1 MINERELPQEVN
13 AFITLYIYTKML
25 DKIIQFS
32 IRNKFIVGLFVLG
45 LIAVGSYSLVHL
57 PMDTQPDITN
67 NQVQIITSSP
77 TLATQEVE
85 QFITYPIEQAVKPIP
100 NITELRSI
108 SRFGLSVVTVVFTED
123 TDIYWARNQINENL
137 KAAEEVI
144 PKNVGTPELAPV
156 STGLGEIYQYVV
168 YPKEGYEDQYNSM
181 DLRTIQDWIIKPQL
195 IGVKGVAEVNTLG
208 GHLKQY
214 EVAVQPDRLKSM
226 DTSILEIFD
235 ALEQNNENT
244 GGAYIDKKPY
254 AYFIRSIGMVQSM
267 EDIEKIVVKTVNGTP
282 ILIRDVAE
290 VKIGSSIRYGAVTKD
305 GKGEDVSGMVMM
317 LKDAN
322 TQEVVKLVKEK
333 MAQIEKTLPEGVAI
347 ESFIDRTKLIDK
359 TVNTIQN
366 NLLEGA
372 LIVVF
377 VLVLL
382 LGNWRAGLIVAS
394 VIPLSLLFAISLMKV
409 FGVSG
414 NLMSLGAIDFGL
426 IVDGAVIIVEA
437 IVHRL
442 HLGKNRKLS
451 QQEMNQEV
459 YTAASKIRTSASFG
473 EIIILIVYLPILALT
488 GIEGKMFGPMAMTV
502 SFAIL
507 GAFILSLTY
516 VPMASALFLKK
527 EAGKV
532 KPNFSDKLIEKLYQG
547 YKPILEKAFKIK
559 RLVLVVAFGLF
570 AFALV
575 VFSRMGGEFIPT
587 LDEGDLA
594 THIIISSGSS
604 LSQEIET
611 TTKAEQILM
620 DQFPEV
626 KMVISKIGSA
636 EIPTDPMPMEAA
648 DMIIVLKDKK
658 EWTSAKTK
666 EELID
671 KMEAALEEIPGVTTE
686 FSQPIQ
692 MRFNEL
698 MTGVRS
704 DVAIKV
710 FGEDLDRLAS
720 IGDDINAMIA
730 NIPGV
735 SSPKLERV
743 TGLPQISI
751 KYDKD
756 KLALYGLKIADISQI
771 IRAGFAGETT
781 GLVYEGEK
789 RFDLVVRLD
798 QASRSDIENLKH
810 FFIPL
815 ANGQQIPLSQIADID
830 YEDGPQQISREDG
843 RRRIVLGFNVKGRDV
858 KSVVHDIQA
867 RLDDRLELPDGY
879 YITYGGQ
886 FENLVEATNR
896 LMIAVPIALALI
908 FVLLYFTF
916 KSVKQSLIIFT
927 AIPLS
932 AIGGVAALWLRDM
945 PFSIS
950 AGVGFIAL
958 FGVAV
963 LNGIVLIGQFNQ
975 LKEQGMGLY
984 ERIIEGTKIRLRPV
998 LLTASVASLGFLPMA
1013 LSTSAGA
1020 EVQKPLATV
1029 VIGGLITATL
1039 LTLLVLPI
1047 IYYYE
1052 ERGFGKKDKAN
1063 HTATAML
1070 TLLFLVGV
1078 GQVQA
1083 QESNQLQ
1090 AQTQHRKR
1098 ISLNQALELARE
1110 NNQSLKASKANVLS
1124 QEQLV
1129 KTAYDIPKTDVSMGF
1144 GYLNGKGQ
1152 KDVNLTVSQSFSPFT
1167 YGKKKQ
1173 VLQKDYESAEL
1184 QMQGKTITIE
1194 FEIRQIWENILYAQS
1209 KKKLLEQQF
1218 TLLKAFSKSAKLRYD
1233 TGETTLMESNVAQAK
1248 EQEISV
1254 LLTQNTTFLQN
1265 EKSKIKAYLNLE
1277 DNFEL
1282 LEEELEYDRH
1292 DPLDDLNLEENNSLQ
1307 VAEKE
1312 IERVEALRKMER
1324 SLLLPDITVGYA
1336 IESEAGLRA
1345 NGTNYGRELRIPSYT
1360 VGISIPIFFRS
1371 QSKKLKALNY
1381 SIEQAALEKEYLH
1394 KQLTETVQ
1402 QQLEI
1407 INAQQSV
1414 IDYYQESA
1422 LRNASIIQDHANKSY
1437 NNGDISY
1444 VEYIQSMETAL
1455 NIQINYLDAVLQ
1467 YNLGH
1472 NALHYLVNQ

>member
-1 MINERELPQEVN
+1 
-13 AFITLYIYTKML
+13 ML
-25 DKIIQFS
+25 DKIIHFS
-32 IRNKFIVGLFVLG
+32 IRNKFIIGLFVLG

-108 SRFGLSVVTVVFTED
+108 SRFGLSVVTVVFSED

-168 YPKEGYEDQYNSM
+168 YAKEGYEDQYNSM

-214 EVAVQPDRLKSM
+214 EVSVQPDRLKSM
-226 DTSILEIFD
+226 NTSIIEIFD

-317 LKDAN
+317 LKDSN

-333 MAQIEKTLPEGVAI
+333 MTQIEKTLPEGVAI

-359 TVNTIQN
+359 TVSTIQT
-366 NLLEGA
+366 NLIEGA

-394 VIPLSLLFAISLMKV
+394 VIPLSLLFAISLMKL

-442 HLGKNRKLS
+442 HIGKNRKLT
-451 QQEMNQEV
+451 QQEMNAEV
-459 YTAASKIRTSASFG
+459 YQAASKIRTSASFG

-516 VPMASALFLKK
+516 VPMASSLFLKK
-527 EAGKV
+527 EAGKT
-532 KPNFSDKLIEKLYQG
+532 KPNFSDKLIDKLYRI
-547 YKPILEKAFKIK
+547 YKPILEKAFKVK
-559 RLVLVVAFGLF
+559 RFVLVLAFGLF
-570 AFALV
+570 ALALV
-575 VFSRMGGEFIPT
+575 VFSKMGGEFIPT

-620 DQFPEV
+620 ENFPEV

-648 DMIIVLKDKK
+648 DMIIVLKEKK
-658 EWTSAKTK
+658 EWTSATTK

-671 KMEAALEEIPGVTTE
+671 KMEAALEQIPGVTTE

-720 IGDDINAMIA
+720 IGDEINGMIA
-730 NIPGV
+730 NVPGV

-798 QASRSDIENLKH
+798 QASRSDIENLKN
-810 FFIPL
+810 FFVPL
-815 ANGQQIPLSQIADID
+815 ADGQQIPLSQIADID

-858 KSVVHDIQA
+858 KSVVHDIQEK
-867 RLDDRLELPDGY
+867 LDAQLKLPDGY

-975 LKEQGMGLY
+975 LKEQGMDLY

-998 LLTASVASLGFLPMA
+998 LLTAAVASLGFLPMA

-1039 LTLLVLPI
+1039 LTLIVLPI

-1052 ERGFGKKDKAN
+1052 ERGFRKTKKN
-1063 HTATAML
+1063 HTAVL
-1070 TLLFLVGV
+1070 TILALLAVG
-1078 GQVQA
+1078 GAQA
-1083 QESNQLQ
+1083 QEVRRL
-1090 AQTQHRKR
+1090 
-1098 ISLNQALELARE
+1098 SLEQALELARE
-1110 NNQSLKASKANVLS
+1110 NNQSLQASRANVLS
-1124 QEQLV
+1124 QEQMV

-1152 KDVNLTVSQSFSPFT
+1152 KDINLNVSQALSPFT
-1167 YGKKKQ
+1167 YGKKKTI
-1173 VLQKDYESAEL
+1173 LQKEYESAEIQL
-1184 QMQGKTITIE
+1184 QGKTIAIE
-1194 FEIRQIWENILYAQS
+1194 FEIKQTWENILYAQS

-1218 TLLKAFSKSAKLRYD
+1218 TLLKAFSKSAKLRYE

-1265 EKSKIKAYLNLE
+1265 EKSKIKAYLNL
-1277 DNFEL
+1277 DTDFEL
-1282 LEEELEYDRH
+1282 SERELIYDEH
-1292 DPLDDLNLEENNSLQ
+1292 DPWADLNLEENNSLQ
-1307 VAEKE
+1307 LATKE
-1312 IERVEALRKMER
+1312 IERVEATRKLEKSM
-1324 SLLLPDITVGYA
+1324 LLPDVTLGYA
-1336 IESEAGLRA
+1336 IESDAAGLRA

-1360 VGISIPIFFRS
+1360 VGVSIPIFFGS
-1371 QSKKLKALNY
+1371 QSKKIKAMKY
-1381 SIEQAALEKEYLH
+1381 SIEQAELEKSYLH
-1394 KQLTETVQ
+1394 KQLSELVQ

-1407 INAQQSV
+1407 IRAQQSV
-1414 IDYYQESA
+1414 IDYYQDSA
-1422 LRNASIIQDHANKSY
+1422 LLNASIIQDHANKSY

>member
-1 MINERELPQEVN
+1 
-13 AFITLYIYTKML
+13 ML
-25 DKIIQFS
+25 DKIIHFS
-32 IRNKFIVGLFVLG
+32 IRNKFIIGLFVLG

-108 SRFGLSVVTVVFTED
+108 SRFGLSVVTVVFSED

-168 YPKEGYEDQYNSM
+168 YAKEGYEDQYNSM

-214 EVAVQPDRLKSM
+214 EVSVQPDRLKSM
-226 DTSILEIFD
+226 NTSIIEIFD

-317 LKDAN
+317 LKDSN

-333 MAQIEKTLPEGVAI
+333 MTQIEKTLPEGVAI

-359 TVNTIQN
+359 TVSTIQT
-366 NLLEGA
+366 NLIEGA

-394 VIPLSLLFAISLMKV
+394 VIPLSLLFAISLMKL

-442 HLGKNRKLS
+442 HIGKNRKLT
-451 QQEMNQEV
+451 QQEMNAEV
-459 YTAASKIRTSASFG
+459 YQAASKIRTSASFG

-516 VPMASALFLKK
+516 VPMASSLFLKK
-527 EAGKV
+527 EAGKT
-532 KPNFSDKLIEKLYQG
+532 KPNFSDKLIDKLYRI
-547 YKPILEKAFKIK
+547 YKPILEKAFKVK
-559 RLVLVVAFGLF
+559 RFVLVLAFGLF
-570 AFALV
+570 ALALV
-575 VFSRMGGEFIPT
+575 VFSKMGGEFIPT

-620 DQFPEV
+620 ENFPEV

-648 DMIIVLKDKK
+648 DMIIVLKEKK
-658 EWTSAKTK
+658 EWTSATTK

-671 KMEAALEEIPGVTTE
+671 KMEAALEQIPGVTTE

-720 IGDDINAMIA
+720 IGDEINGMIA
-730 NIPGV
+730 NVPGV

-798 QASRSDIENLKH
+798 QASRSDIENLKN
-810 FFIPL
+810 FFVPL
-815 ANGQQIPLSQIADID
+815 ADGQQIPLSQIADID

-858 KSVVHDIQA
+858 KSVVHDIQEK
-867 RLDDRLELPDGY
+867 LDAQLKLPDGY

-975 LKEQGMGLY
+975 LKEQGMDLY

-998 LLTASVASLGFLPMA
+998 LLTAAVASLGFLPMA

-1039 LTLLVLPI
+1039 LTLIVLPI

-1052 ERGFGKKDKAN
+1052 ERGFQKTKKN
-1063 HTATAML
+1063 QTAVL
-1070 TLLFLVGV
+1070 TILALLAVG
-1078 GQVQA
+1078 GAQA
-1083 QESNQLQ
+1083 QEVRRL
-1090 AQTQHRKR
+1090 
-1098 ISLNQALELARE
+1098 SLEQALELARE
-1110 NNQSLKASKANVLS
+1110 NNQSLQASRANVLS
-1124 QEQLV
+1124 QEQMV

-1152 KDVNLTVSQSFSPFT
+1152 KDINLNVSQALSPFT
-1167 YGKKKQ
+1167 YGKKKNI
-1173 VLQKDYESAEL
+1173 LQKEYESAEIQL
-1184 QMQGKTITIE
+1184 QGKTIAIE
-1194 FEIRQIWENILYAQS
+1194 FEIKQTWENILYAQS

-1218 TLLKAFSKSAKLRYD
+1218 TLLKAFSKSAKLRYE

-1265 EKSKIKAYLNLE
+1265 EKSKIKAYLNL
-1277 DNFEL
+1277 DTDFEL
-1282 LEEELEYDRH
+1282 SERELIYDEH
-1292 DPLDDLNLEENNSLQ
+1292 DPWADLNLEENNSLQ
-1307 VAEKE
+1307 LATKE
-1312 IERVEALRKMER
+1312 IERVEATRKLEKSM
-1324 SLLLPDITVGYA
+1324 LLPDVTLGYA
-1336 IESEAGLRA
+1336 IESDAAGLRA

-1360 VGISIPIFFRS
+1360 VGVSIPIFFGS
-1371 QSKKLKALNY
+1371 QSKKIKAMKY
-1381 SIEQAALEKEYLH
+1381 SIEQAELEKSYLH
-1394 KQLTETVQ
+1394 KQLSELVQ

-1407 INAQQSV
+1407 IRAQQSV
-1414 IDYYQESA
+1414 IDYYQDSA
-1422 LRNASIIQDHANKSY
+1422 LLNASIIQDHANKSY

>member
-1 MINERELPQEVN
+1 
-13 AFITLYIYTKML
+13 ML

-32 IRNKFIVGLFVLG
+32 IRNKFIIGLFVLG
-45 LIAVGSYSLVHL
+45 IIAVGSYSLMHL

-226 DTSILEIFD
+226 NTSILEIFD

-267 EDIEKIVVKTVNGTP
+267 EDIEKIVVKTVNGSP

-333 MAQIEKTLPEGVAI
+333 MTQIEKTLPEGVAI

-359 TVNTIQN
+359 TVNTIKT
-366 NLLEGA
+366 NLVEGA

-394 VIPLSLLFAISLMKV
+394 VIPLSLLFAISLMKL

-451 QQEMNQEV
+451 QQEMNAEV

-532 KPNFSDKLIEKLYQG
+532 KPNFSDKLIDKLYSG
-547 YKPILEKAFKIK
+547 YKPILEKAFQVK

-570 AFALV
+570 ALALV
-575 VFSRMGGEFIPT
+575 VFSKMGGEFIPT

-620 DQFPEV
+620 EQFPEV

-666 EELID
+666 QELID

-720 IGDDINAMIA
+720 IGDEINGMIA
-730 NIPGV
+730 DIPGV

-789 RFDLVVRLD
+789 RFELVVRLD
-798 QASRSDIENLKH
+798 QESRSDIENLKN

-815 ANGQQIPLSQIADID
+815 ADGQQIPLSQVADID

-843 RRRIVLGFNVKGRDV
+843 RRRIVLGFNVKERDV

-867 RLDDRLELPDGY
+867 RLDERLELPEGY

-1039 LTLLVLPI
+1039 LTLIVLPI

-1052 ERGFGKKDKAN
+1052 ERGFGKRSKGTSN
-1063 HTATAML
+1063 TSVVL
-1070 TLLFLVGV
+1070 TLFFGLTAGFA
-1078 GQVQA
+1078 QA
-1083 QESNQLQ
+1083 QNPSQN
-1090 AQTQHRKR
+1090 TVITK
-1098 ISLNQALELARE
+1098 ISLEQALTLARE
-1110 NNQSLKASKANVLS
+1110 NNQGLKAAKAHVLS
-1124 QEQLV
+1124 QKQLV

-1167 YGKKKQ
+1167 YSKKKQ
-1173 VLQKDYESAEL
+1173 VLHKDYESAEL
-1184 QMQGKTITIE
+1184 QMQGKTIGIE
-1194 FEIRQIWENILYAQS
+1194 YEIRQTWENILYAQS

-1218 TLLKAFSKSAKLRYD
+1218 TLLKAFSKSAKLRYE

-1254 LLTQNTTFLQN
+1254 LLTQNATFLQN

-1277 DNFEL
+1277 VDFEL
-1282 LEEELEYDRH
+1282 MEEALKYDKHNPLEVFD
-1292 DPLDDLNLEENNSLQ
+1292 LEENNSLQ
-1307 VAEKE
+1307 VAKKE
-1312 IERVEALRKMER
+1312 IERIEAMRSMER
-1324 SLLLPDITVGYA
+1324 SLLLPDITLGYA

-1360 VGISIPIFFRS
+1360 LGISIPLFFGS
-1371 QSKKLKALNY
+1371 QSKKIKAMNY
-1381 SIEQAALEKEYLH
+1381 SIEQVSLEKEYLQ
-1394 KQLTETVQ
+1394 KQLSEAVQ

-1407 INAQQSV
+1407 INAQESV

-1472 NALHYLVNQ
+1472 NTLHYLVNQ

>member
-1 MINERELPQEVN
+1 
-13 AFITLYIYTKML
+13 ML

-32 IRNKFIVGLFVLG
+32 IRNKFIIGLFVLG
-45 LIAVGSYSLVHL
+45 LIAVGSYSLMNL

-108 SRFGLSVVTVVFTED
+108 SRFGLSVVTVVFNEG
-123 TDIYWARNQINENL
+123 TDIYWARNQISENL
-137 KAAEEVI
+137 KAAQEVI

-168 YPKEGYEDQYNSM
+168 YAKEGYEEQYNSM
-181 DLRTIQDWIIKPQL
+181 ELRTIQDWIIKPQL

-214 EVAVQPDRLKSM
+214 EVSVQPDRLKSM
-226 DTSILEIFD
+226 NTSIIEIFD

-290 VKIGSSIRYGAVTKD
+290 VRIGSSIRYGAVTKD

-317 LKDAN
+317 LKDSN

-333 MAQIEKTLPEGVAI
+333 MTQIEKTLPEGVAI
-347 ESFIDRTKLIDK
+347 EPFIDRTKLIDK
-359 TVNTIQN
+359 TVSTIQT
-366 NLLEGA
+366 NLIEGA

-394 VIPLSLLFAISLMKV
+394 VIPLSLLFAISLMKL

-442 HLGKNRKLS
+442 HLGKNRKLT
-451 QQEMNQEV
+451 QQEMNEEV
-459 YTAASKIRTSASFG
+459 FRASSKIRTSASFG

-516 VPMASALFLKK
+516 VPMASSLFLKR
-527 EAGKV
+527 EAGKT
-532 KPNFSDKLIEKLYQG
+532 KPNFSDKLIDKLYSI

-559 RLVLVVAFGLF
+559 QFVLVIAFGLF
-570 AFALV
+570 ALALV
-575 VFSRMGGEFIPT
+575 VFSKMGGEFIPT

-620 DQFPEV
+620 DNFPEV

-648 DMIIVLKDKK
+648 DMIIVLKEKK
-658 EWTSAKTK
+658 EWTSATTK

-671 KMEAALEEIPGVTTE
+671 KMEAALEQIPGVTTE

-720 IGDDINAMIA
+720 IGDEINGMIA
-730 NIPGV
+730 NVPGV

-798 QASRSDIENLKH
+798 QASRSDIENLKN

-815 ANGQQIPLSQIADID
+815 ADGQQIPLSQIADIAF
-830 YEDGPQQISREDG
+830 EDGPQQISREDG

-858 KSVVHDIQA
+858 KSVVQDIQA
-867 RLDDRLELPDGY
+867 KLDAQLKLPDGY

-975 LKEQGMGLY
+975 LKAQGMDLY

-998 LLTASVASLGFLPMA
+998 LLTAAVASLGFLPMA

-1039 LTLLVLPI
+1039 LTLIVLPI

-1052 ERGFGKKDKAN
+1052 ERGFKKTTKIQ
-1063 HTATAML
+1063 TASL
-1070 TLLFLVGV
+1070 TLLALLAVG
-1078 GQVQA
+1078 GAQA
-1083 QESNQLQ
+1083 QEV
-1090 AQTQHRKR
+1090 KR
-1098 ISLNQALELARE
+1098 LALDEALALARE
-1110 NNQSLKASKANVLS
+1110 NNQSLQASRANVLS

-1129 KTAYDIPKTDVSMGF
+1129 KTAYDIPKTEVSMGY
-1144 GYLNGKGQ
+1144 GYLNGKEQ
-1152 KDVNLTVSQSFSPFT
+1152 KDMSLNVSQALSPFT
-1167 YGKKKQ
+1167 YGKKKNI
-1173 VLQKDYESAEL
+1173 LQKEYESAEIQL
-1184 QMQGKTITIE
+1184 QGKMIAVE
-1194 FEIRQIWENILYAQS
+1194 FEIKQTWENILYAQS

-1218 TLLKAFSKSAKLRYD
+1218 TLLKAFSKSAKLRYE

-1254 LLTQNTTFLQN
+1254 LLTQNNTFLQN
-1265 EKSKIKAYLNLE
+1265 EKSKIKTFLNLE
-1277 DNFEL
+1277 TDFEL
-1282 LEEELEYDRH
+1282 SERELVYDEH
-1292 DPLDDLNLEENNSLQ
+1292 DPWADLNLEENNSLQ
-1307 VAEKE
+1307 LANKE
-1312 IERVEALRKMER
+1312 IERVEATRKLEK
-1324 SLLLPDITVGYA
+1324 SLLLPDVTLGYA
-1336 IESEAGLRA
+1336 IESGAGLRA

-1360 VGISIPIFFRS
+1360 VGLSIPIFFGS
-1371 QSKKLKALNY
+1371 QSKKIKAMKY
-1381 SIEQAALEKEYLH
+1381 SIEQAELEKSYLH
-1394 KQLTETVQ
+1394 KQLSESVQ

-1422 LRNASIIQDHANKSY
+1422 LLNASIIQDHANKSY